1 MNTVLFGVIIGVASI
16 LAIVIIQGVLD
27 NPNS

>member
-1 MNTVLFGVIIGVASI
+1 MNTIFFGIIIGVASI
-16 LAIVIIQGVLD
+16 LAMVVIQSVLD